1 MYSFATYKNQYKAN
15 LKLALPVV
23 LTQLGQILTQFAD
36 NLMVGRYGGDDPT
49 PLAAVSFG
57 GAVFFILFIAAI
69 GIALGMTPL
78 VGELYAQG
86 DREKSAGLLQN
97 GILFYGLLGLAMA
110 VVQYAAIP
118 LLYHLGQPAEVVD
131 MAIPYYKML
140 VYSMPFIMLFF
151 TFKQFLE
158 GVGNTKV
165 EMVVTIVANL
175 ANIGFNWVFIYG
187 RYGFPEMGAE
197 GAGLGTLMSRIIAPI
212 GMVAYFYSRHKYR
225 AYLDG
230 FSPRNY
236 SWATVKKLLH
246 MGLPISMQMF
256 LEASA
261 FVGTGIMM
269 GWFNKET
276 MSANQIATTI
286 GNCAFMIV
294 MSIGAATTI
303 RVSHCYGARNIGEL
317 SLAAVKFGQN
327 ILAENNNYA
336 LVLAST
342 DLDGIP
348 SNVRDQAREKAEA
361 LGEKGKYAFTLHKPS
376 LIPFLTYSSKREL
389 REQIYKAYL
398 NRCNNGDEY
407 DNKQLIN
414 DFIRLRTEKAHLL
427 GYPSYAAYVVA
438 DEMAGTTDA
447 VYKLLDEIWAP
458 ALESAKGELAEMEV
472 LFKKDFPE
480 GEFASWDWWYYAEK
494 VRKQKYEL
502 DEEMLRPYFSLENV
516 QGGIFFLAN
525 RLYGITFRPVIVPL
539 YHPDATAYEV
549 LDADESHLGVLYFD
563 YFPRDGKS
571 QGAWC
576 GNYVEQT
583 YRDGKRVAPVV
594 SIVCNFTRP
603 TSNSPALLT
612 LDETETLF
620 HEFGHALHFLFHDVK
635 YRGLTEVEGD
645 FVELPS
651 QLMENWAFEP
661 ELLKQ
666 YAVNY
671 RSKDAV
677 IPEYL
682 VAKLRRSELFNQ
694 GFMTTELIAAAL
706 SDMDIHSTTE
716 YAPFDPMEFERQA
729 LTEKRGL
736 IPQIEPRYRYPY
748 FSHIFDGGYSAGY
761 YFYTWAEVLDK
772 DAFEAF
778 RESGDLFNKK
788 IADDFRRKI
797 LARGGSEDGM
807 TMYRAFRGKD
817 PDKRAMLRSRGLWNE
832 PEPEPAD
839 SLGMPIAGEELK

>member
-1 MYSFATYKNQYKAN
+1 MKRIT
-15 LKLALPVV
+15 AL
-23 LTQLGQILTQFAD
+23 LTLILTMTLVSCKSDKHAGENPFFAEWNTPYGVPPFDRIAPEHFLPALERGMSLHDAEIDAITSD
-36 NLMVGRYGGDDPT
+36 NDAPTFENVILAYDRSGRMLAQTELIFGMLCAAENT
-49 PLAAVSFG
+49 PEMQALQERVMPLLAAHADKILLNEKLFERVKAVYDRR
-57 GAVFFILFIAAI
+57 GALELDAEQNRLLEKTYRDFVRAGALLDAEQKARLKAI
-69 GIALGMTPL
+69 
-78 VGELYAQG
+78 
-86 DREKSAGLLQN
+86 N
-97 GILFYGLLGLAMA
+97 
-110 VVQYAAIP
+110 
-118 LLYHLGQPAEVVD
+118 
-131 MAIPYYKML
+131 
-140 VYSMPFIMLFF
+140 
-151 TFKQFLE
+151 
-158 GVGNTKV
+158 
-165 EMVVTIVANL
+165 
-175 ANIGFNWVFIYG
+175 
-187 RYGFPEMGAE
+187 
-197 GAGLGTLMSRIIAPI
+197 
-212 GMVAYFYSRHKYR
+212 
-225 AYLDG
+225 
-230 FSPRNY
+230 
-236 SWATVKKLLH
+236 
-246 MGLPISMQMF
+246 
-256 LEASA
+256 
-261 FVGTGIMM
+261 
-269 GWFNKET
+269 
-276 MSANQIATTI
+276 
-286 GNCAFMIV
+286 
-294 MSIGAATTI
+294 
-303 RVSHCYGARNIGEL
+303 GEL

-327 ILAENNNYA
+327 ILAENGNYA
-336 LVLAST
+336 LVLESA

-361 LGEKGKYAFTLHKPS
+361 TGKKGKYVFTLHKPS
-376 LIPFLTYSSKREL
+376 LIPFLTYSQKREL
-389 REQIYKAYL
+389 REEIYKAYL

-427 GYPSYAAYVVA
+427 GYPSYADYVVA

-447 VYKLLDEIWAP
+447 VYKLLNEIWTP
-458 ALESAKGELAEMEV
+458 ALERAKGELAEMEE
-472 LFKKDFPE
+472 LFRKDHPD

-494 VRKQKYEL
+494 VRKQKYQLEEEL
-502 DEEMLRPYFSLENV
+502 LRPYFSLENV
-516 QGGIFFLAN
+516 QSGIFFLAN
-525 RLYGITFRPVIVPL
+525 RLYGITFRPIVVPL
-539 YHPDATAYEV
+539 YHPDAIAYEV

-583 YRDGKRVAPVV
+583 YEDGKRVAPVV

-603 TSNSPALLT
+603 TSNAPALLT

-651 QLMENWAFEP
+651 QLMENWAFDP
-661 ELLKQ
+661 EVLKQ
-666 YAVNY
+666 YAVHY
-671 RSKDAV
+671 RSNEV

-694 GFMTTELIAAAL
+694 GFMTTELIAASL
-706 SDMDIHSTTE
+706 SDMDIHSITE
-716 YAPFDPMEFERQA
+716 YEPFDPMEFERKA

-772 DAFEAF
+772 DVFEAF

-807 TMYRAFRGKD
+807 TMYRDFRGKD

-832 PEPEPAD
+832 PEPVDSLAGLPEPAE
-839 SLGMPIAGEELK
+839 GFRVEAVPEN

>member
-1 MYSFATYKNQYKAN
+1 MKRIT
-15 LKLALPVV
+15 AL
-23 LTQLGQILTQFAD
+23 LTLILTMTLVSCKSDKHAGENPFFAEWNTPYGVPPFDRIAPEHFLPALERGMSLHDAEIDAITSD
-36 NLMVGRYGGDDPT
+36 NDAPTFENVILAYDRSGRMLAQTELIFGMLCAAENT
-49 PLAAVSFG
+49 PEMQALQERVMPLLAAHADKILLNEKLFERVKAVYDRR
-57 GAVFFILFIAAI
+57 GALELDAEQSRLLEKTYRDFVRAGALLDAEQKARLKAI
-69 GIALGMTPL
+69 
-78 VGELYAQG
+78 
-86 DREKSAGLLQN
+86 N
-97 GILFYGLLGLAMA
+97 
-110 VVQYAAIP
+110 
-118 LLYHLGQPAEVVD
+118 
-131 MAIPYYKML
+131 
-140 VYSMPFIMLFF
+140 
-151 TFKQFLE
+151 
-158 GVGNTKV
+158 
-165 EMVVTIVANL
+165 
-175 ANIGFNWVFIYG
+175 
-187 RYGFPEMGAE
+187 
-197 GAGLGTLMSRIIAPI
+197 
-212 GMVAYFYSRHKYR
+212 
-225 AYLDG
+225 
-230 FSPRNY
+230 
-236 SWATVKKLLH
+236 
-246 MGLPISMQMF
+246 
-256 LEASA
+256 
-261 FVGTGIMM
+261 
-269 GWFNKET
+269 
-276 MSANQIATTI
+276 
-286 GNCAFMIV
+286 
-294 MSIGAATTI
+294 
-303 RVSHCYGARNIGEL
+303 GEL

-327 ILAENNNYA
+327 ILAENGNYA
-336 LVLAST
+336 LVLESA

-361 LGEKGKYAFTLHKPS
+361 TGKKGKYVFTLHKPS
-376 LIPFLTYSSKREL
+376 LIPFLTYSQKREL
-389 REQIYKAYL
+389 REEIYKAYL

-427 GYPSYAAYVVA
+427 GYPSYADYVVA

-447 VYKLLDEIWAP
+447 VYKLLNEIWTP
-458 ALESAKGELAEMEV
+458 ALERAKGEQAEMEE
-472 LFKKDFPE
+472 LFRKDYPD

-494 VRKQKYEL
+494 VRKQKYQLEEEL
-502 DEEMLRPYFSLENV
+502 LRPYFSLENV
-516 QGGIFFLAN
+516 QSGIFFLAN
-525 RLYGITFRPVIVPL
+525 RLYGITFRPIVVPL
-539 YHPDATAYEV
+539 YHPDAIAYEV

-583 YRDGKRVAPVV
+583 YEDGKRVAPVV

-603 TSNSPALLT
+603 TSNAPALLT

-651 QLMENWAFEP
+651 QLMENWAFDP
-661 ELLKQ
+661 EVLKQ
-666 YAVNY
+666 YAVHY
-671 RSKDAV
+671 RSNEV

-694 GFMTTELIAAAL
+694 GFMTTELIAASL
-706 SDMDIHSTTE
+706 SDMDIHSITE
-716 YAPFDPMEFERQA
+716 YEPFDPMVFERKA

-772 DAFEAF
+772 DVFEAF

-807 TMYRAFRGKD
+807 TMYRDFRGKD

-832 PEPEPAD
+832 PEPVDSLAGSPEPAE
-839 SLGMPIAGEELK
+839 GFRVEAVPEN

>member
-1 MYSFATYKNQYKAN
+1 MKRIT
-15 LKLALPVV
+15 AL
-23 LTQLGQILTQFAD
+23 LTLILTMTLVSCKSDKHAGENPFFAEWNTPYGVPPFDRIAPEHFLPALERGMSLHDAEIDAITSD
-36 NLMVGRYGGDDPT
+36 NDAPTFENVILAYDRSGRMLAQTELIFGMLCAAENT
-49 PLAAVSFG
+49 PEMQALQERVMPLLAAHADKILLNEKLFERVKAVYDQR
-57 GAVFFILFIAAI
+57 GALELDAEQSRLLEKTYRDFVRAGALLDAEQKARLKAI
-69 GIALGMTPL
+69 
-78 VGELYAQG
+78 
-86 DREKSAGLLQN
+86 N
-97 GILFYGLLGLAMA
+97 
-110 VVQYAAIP
+110 
-118 LLYHLGQPAEVVD
+118 
-131 MAIPYYKML
+131 
-140 VYSMPFIMLFF
+140 
-151 TFKQFLE
+151 
-158 GVGNTKV
+158 
-165 EMVVTIVANL
+165 
-175 ANIGFNWVFIYG
+175 
-187 RYGFPEMGAE
+187 
-197 GAGLGTLMSRIIAPI
+197 
-212 GMVAYFYSRHKYR
+212 
-225 AYLDG
+225 
-230 FSPRNY
+230 
-236 SWATVKKLLH
+236 
-246 MGLPISMQMF
+246 
-256 LEASA
+256 
-261 FVGTGIMM
+261 
-269 GWFNKET
+269 
-276 MSANQIATTI
+276 
-286 GNCAFMIV
+286 
-294 MSIGAATTI
+294 
-303 RVSHCYGARNIGEL
+303 GEL

-327 ILAENNNYA
+327 ILAENGNYA
-336 LVLAST
+336 LVLESA

-361 LGEKGKYAFTLHKPS
+361 TGKKGKYVFTLHKPS
-376 LIPFLTYSSKREL
+376 LIPFLTYSQKREL
-389 REQIYKAYL
+389 REEIYKAYL

-427 GYPSYAAYVVA
+427 GYPSYADYVVA

-447 VYKLLDEIWAP
+447 VYKLLNEIWTP
-458 ALESAKGELAEMEV
+458 ALERAKGELAEMEE
-472 LFKKDFPE
+472 LFKKDHPD

-494 VRKQKYEL
+494 VRKQKYQLEEEL
-502 DEEMLRPYFSLENV
+502 LRPYFSLENV
-516 QGGIFFLAN
+516 QSGIFFLAN
-525 RLYGITFRPVIVPL
+525 RLYGITFRPIVVPL
-539 YHPDATAYEV
+539 YHPDAIAYEV

-583 YRDGKRVAPVV
+583 YEDGKRVAPVV

-603 TSNSPALLT
+603 TSNAPALLT

-651 QLMENWAFEP
+651 QLMENWAFDP
-661 ELLKQ
+661 EVLKQ
-666 YAVNY
+666 YAVHY
-671 RSKDAV
+671 RSNEV

-694 GFMTTELIAAAL
+694 GFMTTELIAASL
-706 SDMDIHSTTE
+706 SDMDIHSITE
-716 YAPFDPMEFERQA
+716 YEPFDPMEFERKA

-772 DAFEAF
+772 DVFEAF

-807 TMYRAFRGKD
+807 TMYRDFRGKD
-817 PDKRAMLRSRGLWNE
+817 PDKRAMLRGRGLLNE
-832 PEPEPAD
+832 PEPSGEDAAPA
-839 SLGMPIAGEELK
+839 AREN

>member
-1 MYSFATYKNQYKAN
+1 MKRIT
-15 LKLALPVV
+15 AL
-23 LTQLGQILTQFAD
+23 LTLILTMTLVSCKSDKHAGENPFFAEWNTPYGVPPFDRIAPEHFLPALERGMSLHEAEIDAITSD
-36 NLMVGRYGGDDPT
+36 NDAPTFENVILAYDRSGRMLAQTELIFGMLCAAENT
-49 PLAAVSFG
+49 PEMQALQERVMPLLAAHADKILLNEKLFERVKAVYDRR
-57 GAVFFILFIAAI
+57 GALELDAEQNRLLEKTYRDFVRAGALLDAEQKARLKAI
-69 GIALGMTPL
+69 
-78 VGELYAQG
+78 
-86 DREKSAGLLQN
+86 N
-97 GILFYGLLGLAMA
+97 
-110 VVQYAAIP
+110 
-118 LLYHLGQPAEVVD
+118 
-131 MAIPYYKML
+131 
-140 VYSMPFIMLFF
+140 
-151 TFKQFLE
+151 
-158 GVGNTKV
+158 
-165 EMVVTIVANL
+165 
-175 ANIGFNWVFIYG
+175 
-187 RYGFPEMGAE
+187 
-197 GAGLGTLMSRIIAPI
+197 
-212 GMVAYFYSRHKYR
+212 
-225 AYLDG
+225 
-230 FSPRNY
+230 
-236 SWATVKKLLH
+236 
-246 MGLPISMQMF
+246 
-256 LEASA
+256 
-261 FVGTGIMM
+261 
-269 GWFNKET
+269 
-276 MSANQIATTI
+276 
-286 GNCAFMIV
+286 
-294 MSIGAATTI
+294 
-303 RVSHCYGARNIGEL
+303 GEL

-327 ILAENNNYA
+327 ILAENGNYA
-336 LVLAST
+336 LVLESA

-361 LGEKGKYAFTLHKPS
+361 TGKKGKYVFTLHKPS
-376 LIPFLTYSSKREL
+376 LIPFLTYSQKREL
-389 REQIYKAYL
+389 REEIYKAYL

-427 GYPSYAAYVVA
+427 GYPSYADYVVA

-447 VYKLLDEIWAP
+447 VYKLLNEIWTP
-458 ALESAKGELAEMEV
+458 ALERAKGELAEMEE
-472 LFKKDFPE
+472 LFRKDHPD

-494 VRKQKYEL
+494 VRKQKYQLEEEL
-502 DEEMLRPYFSLENV
+502 LRPYFSLENV
-516 QGGIFFLAN
+516 QSGIFFLAN
-525 RLYGITFRPVIVPL
+525 RLYGITFRPIVVPL
-539 YHPDATAYEV
+539 YHPDAIAYEV

-583 YRDGKRVAPVV
+583 YEDGKRVAPVV

-603 TSNSPALLT
+603 TSNAPALLT

-651 QLMENWAFEP
+651 QLMENWAFDP
-661 ELLKQ
+661 EVLKQ
-666 YAVNY
+666 YAVHY
-671 RSKDAV
+671 RSNEV

-694 GFMTTELIAAAL
+694 GFMTTELIAASL
-706 SDMDIHSTTE
+706 SDMDIHSITE
-716 YAPFDPMEFERQA
+716 YEPFDPMEFERKA

-772 DAFEAF
+772 DVFEAF

-807 TMYRAFRGKD
+807 TMYRDFRGKD
-817 PDKRAMLRSRGLWNE
+817 PDKRAMLRGRGLLNE
-832 PEPEPAD
+832 PEPSGEDAAPAAETA
-839 SLGMPIAGEELK
+839 SAAREN

>member
-1 MYSFATYKNQYKAN
+1 MKRIT
-15 LKLALPVV
+15 AL
-23 LTQLGQILTQFAD
+23 LTLILTMTLVSCKSDKHAGENPFFAEWNTPYGVPPFDRIAPEHFLPALERGMSLHDAEIDAITSD
-36 NLMVGRYGGDDPT
+36 NDAPTFENVILAYDRSGRMLAQTELIFGMLCAAENT
-49 PLAAVSFG
+49 PEMQALQERVMPLLAAHADKILLNEKLFERVKAVYDRR
-57 GAVFFILFIAAI
+57 GALELDAEQNRLLEKTYRDFVRAGALLDAEQKARLKAI
-69 GIALGMTPL
+69 
-78 VGELYAQG
+78 
-86 DREKSAGLLQN
+86 N
-97 GILFYGLLGLAMA
+97 
-110 VVQYAAIP
+110 
-118 LLYHLGQPAEVVD
+118 
-131 MAIPYYKML
+131 
-140 VYSMPFIMLFF
+140 
-151 TFKQFLE
+151 
-158 GVGNTKV
+158 
-165 EMVVTIVANL
+165 
-175 ANIGFNWVFIYG
+175 
-187 RYGFPEMGAE
+187 
-197 GAGLGTLMSRIIAPI
+197 
-212 GMVAYFYSRHKYR
+212 
-225 AYLDG
+225 
-230 FSPRNY
+230 
-236 SWATVKKLLH
+236 
-246 MGLPISMQMF
+246 
-256 LEASA
+256 
-261 FVGTGIMM
+261 
-269 GWFNKET
+269 
-276 MSANQIATTI
+276 
-286 GNCAFMIV
+286 
-294 MSIGAATTI
+294 
-303 RVSHCYGARNIGEL
+303 GEL

-327 ILAENNNYA
+327 ILAENGNYA
-336 LVLAST
+336 LVLESA

-361 LGEKGKYAFTLHKPS
+361 TGKKGKYVFTLHKPS
-376 LIPFLTYSSKREL
+376 LIPFLTYSQKREL
-389 REQIYKAYL
+389 REEIYKAYL

-427 GYPSYAAYVVA
+427 GYPSYADYVVA

-447 VYKLLDEIWAP
+447 VYKLLNEIWTP
-458 ALESAKGELAEMEV
+458 ALERAKGELAEMEE
-472 LFKKDFPE
+472 LFRKDHPD

-494 VRKQKYEL
+494 VRKQKYQLEEEL
-502 DEEMLRPYFSLENV
+502 LRPYFSLENV
-516 QGGIFFLAN
+516 QSGIFFLAN
-525 RLYGITFRPVIVPL
+525 RLYGITFRPIVVPL
-539 YHPDATAYEV
+539 YHPDAIAYEV

-583 YRDGKRVAPVV
+583 YEDGKRVAPVV

-603 TSNSPALLT
+603 TSNAPALLT

-651 QLMENWAFEP
+651 QLMENWAFDP
-661 ELLKQ
+661 EVLKQ
-666 YAVNY
+666 YAVHY
-671 RSKDAV
+671 RSNEV

-694 GFMTTELIAAAL
+694 GFMTTELIAASL
-706 SDMDIHSTTE
+706 SDMDIHSITE
-716 YAPFDPMEFERQA
+716 YEPFDPMEFERKA

-772 DAFEAF
+772 DVFEAF

-807 TMYRAFRGKD
+807 TMYRDFRGKD

-832 PEPEPAD
+832 PEPAD
-839 SLGMPIAGEELK
+839 SLAGSPEPAEGFRVEAVPEN

>member
-1 MYSFATYKNQYKAN
+1 MKRIT
-15 LKLALPVV
+15 AL
-23 LTQLGQILTQFAD
+23 LTLILTMTLVSCKSDKHAGENPFFAEWNTPYGVPPFDRIAPEHFLPALERGMSLHDAEIDAITSD
-36 NLMVGRYGGDDPT
+36 NDAPTFENVILAYDRSGRMLAQTELIFGMLCAAENT
-49 PLAAVSFG
+49 PEMQALQERVMPLLAAHADKILLNEKLFERVKAVYDRR
-57 GAVFFILFIAAI
+57 GALELDAEQNRLLEKTYRDFVRAGALLDAEQKARLKAI
-69 GIALGMTPL
+69 
-78 VGELYAQG
+78 
-86 DREKSAGLLQN
+86 N
-97 GILFYGLLGLAMA
+97 
-110 VVQYAAIP
+110 
-118 LLYHLGQPAEVVD
+118 
-131 MAIPYYKML
+131 
-140 VYSMPFIMLFF
+140 
-151 TFKQFLE
+151 
-158 GVGNTKV
+158 
-165 EMVVTIVANL
+165 
-175 ANIGFNWVFIYG
+175 
-187 RYGFPEMGAE
+187 
-197 GAGLGTLMSRIIAPI
+197 
-212 GMVAYFYSRHKYR
+212 
-225 AYLDG
+225 
-230 FSPRNY
+230 
-236 SWATVKKLLH
+236 
-246 MGLPISMQMF
+246 
-256 LEASA
+256 
-261 FVGTGIMM
+261 
-269 GWFNKET
+269 
-276 MSANQIATTI
+276 
-286 GNCAFMIV
+286 
-294 MSIGAATTI
+294 
-303 RVSHCYGARNIGEL
+303 GEL

-327 ILAENNNYA
+327 ILAENGNYA
-336 LVLAST
+336 LVLESA

-361 LGEKGKYAFTLHKPS
+361 MGKKGKYVFTLHKPS
-376 LIPFLTYSSKREL
+376 LIPFLTYSQKREL
-389 REQIYKAYL
+389 REEIYKAYL

-427 GYPSYAAYVVA
+427 GYPSYADYVVA

-447 VYKLLDEIWAP
+447 VYKLLNEIWTP
-458 ALESAKGELAEMEV
+458 ALERAKGELAEMEE
-472 LFKKDFPE
+472 LFKKDHPD

-494 VRKQKYEL
+494 VRKQKYQLEEEL
-502 DEEMLRPYFSLENV
+502 LRPYFSLENV
-516 QGGIFFLAN
+516 QSGIFFLAN
-525 RLYGITFRPVIVPL
+525 RLYGITFRPIVVPL
-539 YHPDATAYEV
+539 YHPDAIAYEV

-583 YRDGKRVAPVV
+583 YEDGKRVAPVV

-603 TSNSPALLT
+603 TSNAPALLT

-651 QLMENWAFEP
+651 QLMENWAFDP
-661 ELLKQ
+661 EVLKQ
-666 YAVNY
+666 YAVHY
-671 RSKDAV
+671 RSNEV

-694 GFMTTELIAAAL
+694 GFMTTELIAASL
-706 SDMDIHSTTE
+706 SDMDIHSITE
-716 YAPFDPMEFERQA
+716 YEPFDPMEFERKA

-772 DAFEAF
+772 DVFEAF

-807 TMYRAFRGKD
+807 TMYRDFRGKD

-832 PEPEPAD
+832 PEPAD
-839 SLGMPIAGEELK
+839 SLAGSPEPAEGFRVEAVPEN

>member
-1 MYSFATYKNQYKAN
+1 MKRIT
-15 LKLALPVV
+15 AL
-23 LTQLGQILTQFAD
+23 LTLILTMTLVSCKSDKHAGENPFFAEWNTPYGVPPFDRIAPEHFLPALERGMSLHDAEIDAITSD
-36 NLMVGRYGGDDPT
+36 NDAPTFENVILAYDRSGRMLAQTELIFGMLCAAENT
-49 PLAAVSFG
+49 PEMQALQERVMPLLAAHADKILLNEKLFERVKAVYDRR
-57 GAVFFILFIAAI
+57 GALELDAEQNRLLEKTYRDFVRAGALLDAEQKARLKAI
-69 GIALGMTPL
+69 
-78 VGELYAQG
+78 
-86 DREKSAGLLQN
+86 N
-97 GILFYGLLGLAMA
+97 
-110 VVQYAAIP
+110 
-118 LLYHLGQPAEVVD
+118 
-131 MAIPYYKML
+131 
-140 VYSMPFIMLFF
+140 
-151 TFKQFLE
+151 
-158 GVGNTKV
+158 
-165 EMVVTIVANL
+165 
-175 ANIGFNWVFIYG
+175 
-187 RYGFPEMGAE
+187 
-197 GAGLGTLMSRIIAPI
+197 
-212 GMVAYFYSRHKYR
+212 
-225 AYLDG
+225 
-230 FSPRNY
+230 
-236 SWATVKKLLH
+236 
-246 MGLPISMQMF
+246 
-256 LEASA
+256 
-261 FVGTGIMM
+261 
-269 GWFNKET
+269 
-276 MSANQIATTI
+276 
-286 GNCAFMIV
+286 
-294 MSIGAATTI
+294 
-303 RVSHCYGARNIGEL
+303 GEL

-327 ILAENNNYA
+327 ILAENGNYA
-336 LVLAST
+336 LVLESA

-361 LGEKGKYAFTLHKPS
+361 TGKKGKYVFTLHKPS
-376 LIPFLTYSSKREL
+376 LIPFLTYSQKREL
-389 REQIYKAYL
+389 REEIYKAYL

-427 GYPSYAAYVVA
+427 GYPSYADYVVA

-447 VYKLLDEIWAP
+447 VYKLLNEIWTP
-458 ALESAKGELAEMEV
+458 ALERAKGELAEMEE
-472 LFKKDFPE
+472 LFKKDHPD

-494 VRKQKYEL
+494 VRKQKYQLEEEL
-502 DEEMLRPYFSLENV
+502 LRPYFSLENV
-516 QGGIFFLAN
+516 QSGIFFLAN
-525 RLYGITFRPVIVPL
+525 RLYGITFRPIVVPL
-539 YHPDATAYEV
+539 YHPDAIAYEV

-583 YRDGKRVAPVV
+583 YEDGKRVAPVV

-603 TSNSPALLT
+603 TSNAPALLT

-651 QLMENWAFEP
+651 QLMENWAFDP
-661 ELLKQ
+661 EVLKQ
-666 YAVNY
+666 YAVHY
-671 RSKDAV
+671 RSNEV

-694 GFMTTELIAAAL
+694 GFMTTELIAASL
-706 SDMDIHSTTE
+706 SDMDIHSITE
-716 YAPFDPMEFERQA
+716 YEPFDPMEFERKA

-772 DAFEAF
+772 DVFEAF
-778 RESGDLFNKK
+778 RESGDLFNKR

-807 TMYRAFRGKD
+807 TMYRDFRGKD

-832 PEPEPAD
+832 PEPAD
-839 SLGMPIAGEELK
+839 SLAGSPEPAEGFRVEAVPEN

>member
-1 MYSFATYKNQYKAN
+1 MKRIT
-15 LKLALPVV
+15 AL
-23 LTQLGQILTQFAD
+23 LTLILTMTLVSCKSDKHAGENPFFAEWNTPYGVPPFDRIAPEHFLPALERGMSLHDAEIDAITSD
-36 NLMVGRYGGDDPT
+36 NDAPTFENVILAYDRSGRMLAQTELIFGMLCAAENT
-49 PLAAVSFG
+49 PEMQALQERVMPLLAAHADKILLNEKLFERVKAVYDRR
-57 GAVFFILFIAAI
+57 GALELDAEQNRLLEKTYRDFVRAGALLDAEQKARLKAI
-69 GIALGMTPL
+69 
-78 VGELYAQG
+78 
-86 DREKSAGLLQN
+86 N
-97 GILFYGLLGLAMA
+97 
-110 VVQYAAIP
+110 
-118 LLYHLGQPAEVVD
+118 
-131 MAIPYYKML
+131 
-140 VYSMPFIMLFF
+140 
-151 TFKQFLE
+151 
-158 GVGNTKV
+158 
-165 EMVVTIVANL
+165 
-175 ANIGFNWVFIYG
+175 
-187 RYGFPEMGAE
+187 
-197 GAGLGTLMSRIIAPI
+197 
-212 GMVAYFYSRHKYR
+212 
-225 AYLDG
+225 
-230 FSPRNY
+230 
-236 SWATVKKLLH
+236 
-246 MGLPISMQMF
+246 
-256 LEASA
+256 
-261 FVGTGIMM
+261 
-269 GWFNKET
+269 
-276 MSANQIATTI
+276 
-286 GNCAFMIV
+286 
-294 MSIGAATTI
+294 
-303 RVSHCYGARNIGEL
+303 GEL

-327 ILAENNNYA
+327 ILAENGNYA
-336 LVLAST
+336 LVLELA

-361 LGEKGKYAFTLHKPS
+361 TGKKGKYVFTLHKPS
-376 LIPFLTYSSKREL
+376 LIPFLTYSQKREL
-389 REQIYKAYL
+389 REEIYKAYL

-427 GYPSYAAYVVA
+427 GYPSYADYVVA

-447 VYKLLDEIWAP
+447 VYKLLNEIWTP
-458 ALESAKGELAEMEV
+458 ALERAKGELAEMEE
-472 LFKKDFPE
+472 LFKKDHPD

-494 VRKQKYEL
+494 VRKQKYQLEEEL
-502 DEEMLRPYFSLENV
+502 LRPYFSLENV
-516 QGGIFFLAN
+516 QSGIFFLAN
-525 RLYGITFRPVIVPL
+525 RLYGITFRPIVVPL
-539 YHPDATAYEV
+539 YHPDAIAYEV

-583 YRDGKRVAPVV
+583 YEDGKRVAPVV

-603 TSNSPALLT
+603 TSNAPALLT

-651 QLMENWAFEP
+651 QLMENWAFDP
-661 ELLKQ
+661 EVLKQ
-666 YAVNY
+666 YAVHY
-671 RSKDAV
+671 RSNEV

-694 GFMTTELIAAAL
+694 GFMTTELIAASL
-706 SDMDIHSTTE
+706 SDMDIHSITE
-716 YAPFDPMEFERQA
+716 YEPFDPMEFERKA

-772 DAFEAF
+772 DVFEAF

-807 TMYRAFRGKD
+807 TMYRDFRGKD

-832 PEPEPAD
+832 PEPVDSLAGSPEPAE
-839 SLGMPIAGEELK
+839 GFRVEAVPEN

>member
-1 MYSFATYKNQYKAN
+1 MKRIT
-15 LKLALPVV
+15 AL
-23 LTQLGQILTQFAD
+23 LTLILTMTLVSCKSDKHAGENPFFAEWNTPYGVPPFDRIAPEHFLPALERGMSLHDAEIDAITSD
-36 NLMVGRYGGDDPT
+36 NDAPTFENVILAYDRSGRMLAQTELIFGMLCAAENT
-49 PLAAVSFG
+49 PEMQALQERVMPLLAAHADKILLNEKLFERVKAVYDRR
-57 GAVFFILFIAAI
+57 GALELDAEQNRLLEKTYRDFVRAGALLDAEQKARLKAI
-69 GIALGMTPL
+69 
-78 VGELYAQG
+78 
-86 DREKSAGLLQN
+86 N
-97 GILFYGLLGLAMA
+97 
-110 VVQYAAIP
+110 
-118 LLYHLGQPAEVVD
+118 
-131 MAIPYYKML
+131 
-140 VYSMPFIMLFF
+140 
-151 TFKQFLE
+151 
-158 GVGNTKV
+158 
-165 EMVVTIVANL
+165 
-175 ANIGFNWVFIYG
+175 
-187 RYGFPEMGAE
+187 
-197 GAGLGTLMSRIIAPI
+197 
-212 GMVAYFYSRHKYR
+212 
-225 AYLDG
+225 
-230 FSPRNY
+230 
-236 SWATVKKLLH
+236 
-246 MGLPISMQMF
+246 
-256 LEASA
+256 
-261 FVGTGIMM
+261 
-269 GWFNKET
+269 
-276 MSANQIATTI
+276 
-286 GNCAFMIV
+286 
-294 MSIGAATTI
+294 
-303 RVSHCYGARNIGEL
+303 GEL

-327 ILAENNNYA
+327 ILAENGNYA
-336 LVLAST
+336 LVLESA

-361 LGEKGKYAFTLHKPS
+361 TGKKGKYVFTLHKPS
-376 LIPFLTYSSKREL
+376 LIPFLTYSQKREL
-389 REQIYKAYL
+389 REEIYKAYL

-427 GYPSYAAYVVA
+427 GYPSYADYVVA

-447 VYKLLDEIWAP
+447 VYKLLNEIWTP
-458 ALESAKGELAEMEV
+458 ALERAKGELAEMEE
-472 LFKKDFPE
+472 LFRKDHPD

-494 VRKQKYEL
+494 VRKQKYQLEEEL
-502 DEEMLRPYFSLENV
+502 LRPYFSLENV
-516 QGGIFFLAN
+516 QSGIFFLAN
-525 RLYGITFRPVIVPL
+525 RLYGITFRPIVVPL
-539 YHPDATAYEV
+539 YHPDAIAYEV

-583 YRDGKRVAPVV
+583 YEDGKRVAPVV

-603 TSNSPALLT
+603 TSNAPALLT

-651 QLMENWAFEP
+651 QLMENWAFDP
-661 ELLKQ
+661 EVLKQ
-666 YAVNY
+666 YAVHY
-671 RSKDAV
+671 RSNEV

-694 GFMTTELIAAAL
+694 GFMTTELIAASL
-706 SDMDIHSTTE
+706 SDMDIHSITE
-716 YAPFDPMEFERQA
+716 YEPFDPMEFERKA

-772 DAFEAF
+772 DVFEAF

-807 TMYRAFRGKD
+807 TMYRDFRGKD
-817 PDKRAMLRSRGLWNE
+817 PDKRAMLRGRGLLNE
-832 PEPEPAD
+832 PEPSGEDAAPA
-839 SLGMPIAGEELK
+839 AREN

>member
-1 MYSFATYKNQYKAN
+1 MAFASCKSDKNVGENPFFAEWDTPYGVPPFDRIVPAHFLPALERGMSLHDAEIDAITSN
-15 LKLALPVV
+15 NDDATFENVILAYDDS
-23 LTQLGQILTQFAD
+23 GQMLAQTALIFGMLCEAE
-36 NLMVGRYGGDDPT
+36 NT
-49 PLAAVSFG
+49 PEMQALQEQVMPLLAAHADKIRLNEQLFERVKAVYDQRAALDLDAEQSRLLEKTYREFVRA
-57 GAVFFILFIAAI
+57 GAL
-69 GIALGMTPL
+69 L
-78 VGELYAQG
+78 
-86 DREKSAGLLQN
+86 DAGQKARL
-97 GILFYGLLGLAMA
+97 
-110 VVQYAAIP
+110 
-118 LLYHLGQPAEVVD
+118 
-131 MAIPYYKML
+131 
-140 VYSMPFIMLFF
+140 
-151 TFKQFLE
+151 
-158 GVGNTKV
+158 
-165 EMVVTIVANL
+165 
-175 ANIGFNWVFIYG
+175 
-187 RYGFPEMGAE
+187 
-197 GAGLGTLMSRIIAPI
+197 
-212 GMVAYFYSRHKYR
+212 
-225 AYLDG
+225 
-230 FSPRNY
+230 
-236 SWATVKKLLH
+236 
-246 MGLPISMQMF
+246 
-256 LEASA
+256 
-261 FVGTGIMM
+261 
-269 GWFNKET
+269 KEI
-276 MSANQIATTI
+276 N
-286 GNCAFMIV
+286 
-294 MSIGAATTI
+294 
-303 RVSHCYGARNIGEL
+303 GEL

-376 LIPFLTYSSKREL
+376 LIPFLTYSQKREL
-389 REQIYKAYL
+389 REEIYKAYL
-398 NRCNNGDEY
+398 NRGNNGDKY

-772 DAFEAF
+772 DVFEAF
-778 RESGDLFNKK
+778 RESGDLFNRK